1 MKINILTRCSRPQ
14 NLHLIEKSI
23 LTEEVEVVWKIAFDT
38 SRIAKLDTEIL
49 QNFSRYSL
57 HFMEGIPGDMGHAFI
72 NKFIDQIPD
81 DEWIYV
87 LDDDNVIHPH
97 FFSEILNAEKMNPE
111 KEGFIFSQHVGG
123 KDFTG
128 LEIREASSENV
139 KVQKID
145 MAQFVLKKSLVA
157 DKRLVAMTYTADGI
171 FIEELYKEK
180 QDQFSIIDKVLCYY
194 NRLLSSSKSFS
205 LPRVVIIGSEN
216 TELKSRKNYEYESDD
231 LHVVSSFQENV
242 IDHIIEHDPD
252 CVISFGES
260 FEKYP
265 ILKSLPPDIRLR
277 WVHLE
282 NETYAGEIAYRCGM
296 NYILKSS
303 VENEI
308 VSIFTP
314 VYNTGDVLFR
324 TYGSIASQSFTNWE
338 WVIVDDSTDIKTS
351 KIVKKIASSDPRVKV
366 HTFEEKS
373 KGMIGE
379 VKYRACSLSRG
390 KYLVELDHDDFLLPH
405 AIEKIVEAFNKFP
418 DAGFVYTDCAEIN
431 ENHTSL
437 MYGEGFAL
445 GYGSYRTEHHLGRDY
460 QIAVTPNINP
470 ATIRHI
476 VGVPNHIRAW
486 RKDAYHKIGG
496 HNRRLSITDDY
507 ELVVRT
513 FLSTKMVRIPVGCYL
528 QFQHGGNTQN
538 STRTDIQRRVRTI
551 AEFYDKQIKDRFEE
565 LGKVDWAYGKNFRS
579 FPIKTGDEE
588 QYVNYILE
596 Q

>member
-14 NLHLIEKSI
+14 NLHLIENSI

-49 QNFSRYSL
+49 RKFSRYSL
-57 HFMEGIPGDMGHAFI
+57 NFMEGIPGDMGHAFI
-72 NKFIDQIPD
+72 NKFIDEIPD

-87 LDDDNVIHPH
+87 LDDDNVIHPE
-97 FFSEILNAEKMNPE
+97 FFSEILNAAKMNPE
-111 KEGFIFSQHVGG
+111 KEGFIFSQYVGG

-145 MAQFVLKKSLVA
+145 MAQFLLKKSLVS
-157 DKRLVAMTYTADGI
+157 DKRLVGMTYTADGI

-180 QDQFSIIDKVLCYY
+180 QDQFLIIDKVLCYY
-194 NRLLSSSKSFS
+194 NSLLSNSKSFS
-205 LPRVVIIGSEN
+205 LPRVVIVGSEN
-216 TELKSRKNYEYESDD
+216 TELKSRKTYEYESDD
-231 LHVVSSFQENV
+231 LNIISSVQENAV
-242 IDHIIEHDPD
+242 RSIIEHDPD
-252 CVISFGES
+252 CLITFGES
-260 FEKYP
+260 FEKYTS
-265 ILKSLPPDIRLR
+265 LKLLPPDIRLR
-277 WVHLE
+277 WVHME
-282 NETYAGEIAYRCGM
+282 NEIDAGEVAYRCGM

-314 VYNTGDVLFR
+314 VYNTGEVLFR
-324 TYGSIASQSFTNWE
+324 TYSSIASQTFSNWE
-338 WVIVDDSTDIKTS
+338 WVIVDDSTDVKTS
-351 KIVKKIASSDPRVKV
+351 KIVKKIASLDSRVKV
-366 HTFEEKS
+366 YTFEEKS

-390 KYLVELDHDDFLLPH
+390 KYLIELDHDDFLLPH
-405 AIEKIVEAFNKFP
+405 AVEKIVEAFSKFP
-418 DAGFVYTDCAEIN
+418 DAGFAYTDCAEIS
-431 ENHTSL
+431 ENHVSL

-486 RKDAYHKIGG
+486 RKDVYQKIGG

-513 FLSTKMVRIPVGCYL
+513 FLSTKMVRIPMGCYL

-551 AEFYDKQIKDRFEE
+551 SEFYDKQIKDRFEE

-579 FPIKTGDEE
+579 FPTKTGEEE

-596 Q
+596 